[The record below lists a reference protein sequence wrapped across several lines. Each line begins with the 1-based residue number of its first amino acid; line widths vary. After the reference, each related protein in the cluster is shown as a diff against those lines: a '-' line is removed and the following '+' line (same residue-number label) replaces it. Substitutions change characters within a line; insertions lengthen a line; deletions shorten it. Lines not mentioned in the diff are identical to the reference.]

1 LIVFNVG
8 GVEVLLVGSYI
19 IINIYNVDGGLVFIK
34 FFSIIGLFNEIFVYI
49 YDVLGNFDMMG
60 GYGVYVFDI

>member
-8 GVEVLLVGSYI
+8 GVEVLLVGIYI
-19 IINIYNVDGGLVFIK
+19 IMNIYNFDGGLVFMK
-34 FFSIIGLFNEIFVYI
+34 LLFIIGLFNEMFFYI

-60 GYGVYVFDI
+60 GYGVYVVDI